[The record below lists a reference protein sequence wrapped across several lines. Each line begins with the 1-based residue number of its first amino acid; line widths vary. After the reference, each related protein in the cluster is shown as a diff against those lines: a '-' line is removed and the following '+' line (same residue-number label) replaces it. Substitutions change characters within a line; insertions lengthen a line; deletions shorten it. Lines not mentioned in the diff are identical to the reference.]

1 MARFSVIPPLPPFLK
16 GRITMKTAKRIRRR
30 LPALLYSMMVL
41 CGALSACTVLTGP
54 GGDRESA
61 GESLPTFTAAT
72 EPADTL
78 PPVIAG
84 VHDWVIYQGD
94 DLPLG
99 EGVTVTDDTDPS
111 PRLEMDVSALDAD
124 TPGEYTVLYCA
135 YDRANNPAIE
145 EATVTVL
152 EKKEG
157 YASMEQIEEMADKL
171 LSQIVTEDMDPAG
184 QIQAIY
190 DWARASIS
198 YTGHSDKSDWY
209 QAAWAAMTG
218 RTGDCFSY
226 FALCKM
232 FFGRLGIAN
241 IDVVKVRNSEE
252 DSDHF
257 WSMVSI
263 DGGESWYHFDA
274 TPRIGGGDFCMV
286 TDSYL
291 DEYSQAHKGSHNRDK
306 SLYPATP
313 EK

>member
-1 MARFSVIPPLPPFLK
+1 MKLPIKF
-16 GRITMKTAKRIRRR
+16 RRR
-30 LPALLYSMMVL
+30 LPALLYSIMVL
-41 CGALSACTVLTGP
+41 CGVLSACSVLTGP
-54 GGDRESA
+54 GGEQKRP
-61 GESLPTFTAAT
+61 GESLPTFTVAT
-72 EPADTL
+72 EPTDTL

-84 VHDWVIYQGD
+84 VHDWVVYQGD
-94 DLPLG
+94 HLPLR
-99 EGVTVTDDTDPS
+99 EEVTVTDDTDPS
-111 PRLEMDVSALDAD
+111 PRLELDVSALDTD
-124 TPGEYTVLYCA
+124 TPGEYTILYCA
-135 YDRANNPAIE
+135 YDRANNPAVA
-145 EATVTVL
+145 EARVTVL

-157 YASMEQIEEMADKL
+157 YASLEQIDTMADKL
-171 LSQIVTEDMDPAG
+171 LSQIVTGDMEPAD
-184 QIQAIY
+184 QIKAIY
-190 DWARASIS
+190 DWARGTIS

-218 RTGDCFSY
+218 RSGDCFSY
-226 FALCKM
+226 FAVCKL
-232 FFGRLGIAN
+232 FFERLGIAN
-241 IDVVKVRNSEE
+241 IDVVKVRNSED

-291 DEYSQAHKGSHNRDK
+291 DEYSEAHKGSHNRDK